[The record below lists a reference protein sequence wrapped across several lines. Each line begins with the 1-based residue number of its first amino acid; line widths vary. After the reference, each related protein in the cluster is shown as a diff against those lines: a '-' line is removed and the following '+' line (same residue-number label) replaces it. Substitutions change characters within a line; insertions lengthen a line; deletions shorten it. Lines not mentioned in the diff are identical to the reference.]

1 MVGLMVYAK
10 TETEYSLEGKLR
22 VRHFQPPFSS
32 VTDETTSHGTTI
44 SLFKTPRCL
53 THFQNFWNASTFSG
67 RSTKLN
73 LPNSHTSNKPTPARK
88 PY

>member
-1 MVGLMVYAK
+1 MVYAK

-53 THFQNFWNASTFSG
+53 THFQNF
-67 RSTKLN
+67 
-73 LPNSHTSNKPTPARK
+73 
-88 PY
+88 